1 MRFSDAVNVPCD
13 KGDGRA
19 GRGVLGDAA
28 DDVAVVGD
36 VAELLEPGRLEDE
49 AEDEEDVRL

>member
-1 MRFSDAVNVPCD
+1 M
-13 KGDGRA
+13 
-19 GRGVLGDAA
+19 LGDAA